1 MVNYAALVDAIL
13 SDAEVISTRFD
24 AVTAGRLGTAPEATP
39 LTEAMWAGD
48 ERYQAWAKGERERAR
63 QLAEYGRTRISW
75 RRRCASSSPS
85 RARSRR

>member
-63 QLAEYGRTRISW
+63 QLAEYGDADQLAAEVRER
-75 RRRCASSSPS
+75 
-85 RARSRR
+85 